1 MRRPWYARR
10 TNAGDV
16 AFSVFNTLFLVL
28 FCLTILYPFWTT
40 LLLSFSP
47 PDEVLSLG
55 FRIWIDEWA
64 TTAYRFAFSKYGN
77 VITAYANSVYRT
89 VVGTV
94 LTVLFTTIAA
104 YPLAKKNLPGRTA
117 LTVVVLITM
126 FFSGGLI
133 PLYLVVRSLGLIDSR
148 WSLILPALTVGFYI
162 IIMRN
167 FFMTVDTSY
176 EEAAFMD
183 GANYLQILFRII
195 VPLSKPVM
203 ATLALWH
210 AVWHWN
216 EWLYALIFL
225 NDESLLVLQRLL
237 RRMLLELTQV
247 EEALI
252 DQFESVEEVRL
263 PSAALRAAVTIITIG
278 PIILLYP
285 FVQKYF
291 IKGIFIGSL
300 KG

>member
-10 TNAGDV
+10 SSAGDV

-64 TTAYRFAFSKYGN
+64 TTAYRFAFSEYGN
-77 VITAYANSVYRT
+77 VVTAYANSVYRT
-89 VVGTV
+89 VGGTV
-94 LTVLFTTIAA
+94 LTVLFTIIAA

-183 GANYLQILFRII
+183 GANYIQILARII
-195 VPLSKPVM
+195 VPLSKPVI
-203 ATLALWH
+203 ATIALWH

-252 DQFESVEEVRL
+252 DRFESVEEVRL

>member
-1 MRRPWYARR
+1 
-10 TNAGDV
+10 
-16 AFSVFNTLFLVL
+16 
-28 FCLTILYPFWTT
+28 
-40 LLLSFSP
+40 
-47 PDEVLSLG
+47 
-55 FRIWIDEWA
+55 
-64 TTAYRFAFSKYGN
+64 
-77 VITAYANSVYRT
+77 
-89 VVGTV
+89 
-94 LTVLFTTIAA
+94 
-104 YPLAKKNLPGRTA
+104 
-117 LTVVVLITM
+117 
-126 FFSGGLI
+126 
-133 PLYLVVRSLGLIDSR
+133 
-148 WSLILPALTVGFYI
+148 
-162 IIMRN
+162 
-167 FFMTVDTSY
+167 
-176 EEAAFMD
+176 MD
-183 GANYLQILFRII
+183 GANYIQILARII
-195 VPLSKPVM
+195 VPLSKPVI
-203 ATLALWH
+203 ATIALWH

-252 DQFESVEEVRL
+252 DRFESVEEVRL

>member
-10 TNAGDV
+10 SSAGDV

-64 TTAYRFAFSKYGN
+64 TTAYRFAFSEYGN
-77 VITAYANSVYRT
+77 VVTAYANSVYRT

-94 LTVLFTTIAA
+94 LTVLFTMIAA
-104 YPLAKKNLPGRTA
+104 YPLAKKNLPGRTT

-176 EEAAFMD
+176 EEAALMD
-183 GANYLQILFRII
+183 GANYIQILARII
-195 VPLSKPVM
+195 VPLSKPVI
-203 ATLALWH
+203 ATIALWH

-252 DQFESVEEVRL
+252 DRFESVEEVRL